1 MISRFCPI
9 LVVFSTTAALA
20 APRTFSIDE
29 NQSQASAHVGKT
41 GFASFAGHEHVVI
54 ARKMQGEVILDAD
67 NLSQSS
73 VDLIIDTR
81 ALKVREEGEPDGDA
95 PKVQQAMRAPNQ
107 LAVDEHR
114 TIHFRSSGVTGKQT
128 GPGAFELEL
137 KGDLSLHGVSKPCTL
152 QIKAELKGDLL
163 VSAGKLV
170 IKLSDFGIEPTK
182 AAGGLV
188 KVENDV
194 PVEFKIGARATN
206 P

>member
-1 MISRFCPI
+1 MISR
-9 LVVFSTTAALA
+9 LVVFIVTFSTGAVLA

-29 NQSQASAHVGKT
+29 AKSSASAHVGKT
-41 GFASFAGHEHVVI
+41 GFASFAGHEHVVL
-54 ARKMQGEVILDAD
+54 ARKMQGEVVLDAE
-67 NLSQSS
+67 NLAQSS

-95 PKVQQAMRAPNQ
+95 PKVEQAMRAPNQ

-114 TIHFRSSGVTGKQT
+114 TIHFRSSTVTGKQT
-128 GPGAFELEL
+128 GPGAFELAVA
-137 KGDLSLHGVSKPCTL
+137 GDLSLHGVSKPFTV
-152 QIKAELKGDLL
+152 QIKAELKEKVL
-163 VSAGKLV
+163 VAAGKLV

-194 PVEFKIGARATN
+194 PVEFKIAAVAA